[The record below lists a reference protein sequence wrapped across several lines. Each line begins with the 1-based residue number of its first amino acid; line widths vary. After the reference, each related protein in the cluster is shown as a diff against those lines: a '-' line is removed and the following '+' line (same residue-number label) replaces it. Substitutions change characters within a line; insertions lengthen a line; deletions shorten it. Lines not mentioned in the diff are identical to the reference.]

1 MPWQEVSAMTLRG
14 EFVALAQ
21 QEGANRRAL
30 CRRFGISPTTGYKW
44 LRRYQAQGHA
54 GLQDRSR
61 RPRHR
66 PRHTPPAVEQ
76 AVLAVR
82 AQHPAWGGRKIRAW
96 LDARGYGSL
105 PSASTMTAIL
115 RRHGALAAPARAAL

>member
-76 AVLAVR
+76 AGCAGVR
-82 AQHPAWGGRKIRAW
+82 LPAQCQHDDRHPASPRGPGRT
-96 LDARGYGSL
+96 
-105 PSASTMTAIL
+105 STS
-115 RRHGALAAPARAAL
+115 RSRLATL